1 MFSQNTKHLQET
13 MEIIE
18 KHFNFN
24 AVRVWIEN
32 ITVERYIFD
41 LKVDISLPST
51 SYPLMFVLL
60 EPWGAPQFSLL
71 FLQVL
76 YKEGEIF
83 VLNSHIVLYT
93 YVCHQ
98 FFPLSSASLLISNVL
113 FHLHFAEWFLKVYY
127 LCHSTWLETTWV
139 RYFDVMFLSHYDKMM
154 TICLFR
160 FCFHKLE
167 VLTCAHLLSWWYSV
181 GNVSILFSP

>member
-1 MFSQNTKHLQET
+1 MLQ
-13 MEIIE
+13 
-18 KHFNFN
+18 
-24 AVRVWIEN
+24 
-32 ITVERYIFD
+32 RYSCLNWEHYCRTIYFWFE
-41 LKVDISLPST
+41 SWHLPSLYQLP
-51 SYPLMFVLL
+51 SHVCII
-60 EPWGAPQFSLL
+60 GALRRSSLL

-76 YKEGEIF
+76 YKEGEMF

-113 FHLHFAEWFLKVYY
+113 FHPHFAECFLKVYY
-127 LCHSTWLETTWV
+127 LYHSTWLEMTWV